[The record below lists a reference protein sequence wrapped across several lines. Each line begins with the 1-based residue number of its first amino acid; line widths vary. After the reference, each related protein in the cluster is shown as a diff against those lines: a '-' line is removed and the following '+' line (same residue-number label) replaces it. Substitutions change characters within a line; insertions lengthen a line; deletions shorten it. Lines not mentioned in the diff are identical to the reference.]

1 MNIIFVSH
9 QHGKAKS
16 LALSHRKLLLCL
28 LLLLTAVGGVFASG
42 YQLAASNSGADD
54 ERQAFVQAW
63 QNELSQKRQEIEQIQ
78 QDSQE
83 QAKALTIRMA
93 ELHAKLIR
101 LDALGEFLL
110 SAADIDGSEFD
121 FSSTP
126 AVGGLTENTLD
137 ESYQAP
143 NFIRS
148 IEALA
153 FGIERREQNLEMLNR
168 VLGNK
173 EFESDRYLSGRPIKK
188 GWLSS
193 YFGRRNDPF
202 TGKLAW
208 HRGIDFAGKDGSDI
222 IAVAA
227 GVVTWS
233 GDRYGYGNLVEVN
246 HGGSY
251 VTRYAHAKE
260 LLVKVGDV
268 VDKGETV
275 ALMGSSGRSTG
286 PHVHF
291 EVLRAGNAVDPL
303 RYVKRKRK

>member
-16 LALSHRKLLLCL
+16 LALSHRKLLLCMML
-28 LLLLTAVGGVFASG
+28 LLAVAGSVFAMG
-42 YQLAASNSGADD
+42 YRVAATNDAA
-54 ERQAFVQAW
+54 EQRQEFVQAW

-83 QAKALTIRMA
+83 QVKALTIRMA

-101 LDALGEFLL
+101 LDALGEHMIR
-110 SAADIDGSEFD
+110 AADIDASEFD
-121 FSSTP
+121 FSSAP
-126 AVGGLTENTLD
+126 AIGGNAEKIGGD
-137 ESYQAP
+137 SYQAP
-143 NFIRS
+143 DFIRA

-153 FGIERREQNLEMLNR
+153 FGIEQREQKLEVLNR

-202 TGKLAW
+202 SGKLAW
-208 HRGIDFAGKDGSDI
+208 HKGVDFAGKEGSDV

-246 HGGSY
+246 HGGGY
-251 VTRYAHAKE
+251 VTRYGHAKE

-268 VDKGETV
+268 IDKGQAI
-275 ALMGSSGRSTG
+275 ALMGNTGRSTG

-291 EVLRAGNAVDPL
+291 EVLRAGNPVDPL
-303 RYVKRKRK
+303 RYVNRKSK

>member
-9 QHGKAKS
+9 QHGKARS
-16 LALSHRKLLLCL
+16 LALSQRRLWLCL
-28 LLLLTAVGGVFASG
+28 LLLLLLVSGVFVLGHQIAGNNDSV
-42 YQLAASNSGADD
+42 Q
-54 ERQAFVQAW
+54 ERQTFVRAW
-63 QNELSQKRQEIEQIQ
+63 QQELGHKRQEIEEMQRR
-78 QDSQE
+78 SQE
-83 QAKALTIRMA
+83 QLKALTIRVA

-101 LDALGEFLL
+101 LDALGEHLV
-110 SAADIDGSEFD
+110 SAADIEADEFD
-121 FSSTP
+121 FSSAP
-126 AVGGLTENTLD
+126 AVGGAIVSGSD
-137 ESYQAP
+137 KDYKAP
-143 NFIRS
+143 DFMLS

-153 FGIERREQNLEMLNR
+153 FGIAQREQKLEMLNR

-173 EFESDRYLSGRPIKK
+173 AFENDRYLSGRPIKK

-202 TGKLAW
+202 TGKPAW
-208 HRGIDFAGKDGSDI
+208 HEGIDFAGKEGSEI
-222 IAVAA
+222 MAVAA

-233 GDRYGYGNLVEVN
+233 GDRYGYGNLVEVS

-251 VTRYAHAKE
+251 VTRYAHAKK

-268 VDKGETV
+268 VAKGQVV

-291 EVLRAGNAVDPL
+291 EVLRNGKPVDPL
-303 RYVKRKRK
+303 RYVRRKRK

>member
-9 QHGKAKS
+9 QHGKARS
-16 LALSHRKLLLCL
+16 LALSHRKVLLCL
-28 LLLLTAVGGVFASG
+28 LVFLMLAVAAFVMG
-42 YQLAASNSGADD
+42 YQMAGRTDSAE
-54 ERQAFVQAW
+54 ERQAFVQSW
-63 QNELSQKRQEIEQIQ
+63 QSELNQKRQEIEKIK

-83 QAKALTIRMA
+83 QVKALTIRMA

-101 LDALGEFLL
+101 LDALGEHLIS
-110 SAADIDGSEFD
+110 SANIDAAEFD
-121 FSSTP
+121 FSATP
-126 AVGGLTENTLD
+126 PVGGAD
-137 ESYQAP
+137 GKAQSDAYQPPGFLRA
-143 NFIRS
+143 

-153 FGIERREQNLEMLNR
+153 FGIEQREQKLEVLNQ

-173 EFESDRYLSGRPIKK
+173 AFESDRYLSGRPIKK

-202 TGKLAW
+202 TGKIAW
-208 HRGIDFAGKDGSDI
+208 HEGVDFAGKDGSDI

-233 GDRYGYGNLVEVN
+233 GKRYGYGNLVEVN
-246 HGGSY
+246 HGGGY
-251 VTRYAHAKE
+251 VTRYAHAKDI
-260 LLVKVGDV
+260 LVKVGDV
-268 VDKGETV
+268 VEKGQTV

-291 EVLRAGNAVDPL
+291 EVLRGGKPVDPL
-303 RYVKRKRK
+303 RYVNRKRK

>member
-9 QHGKAKS
+9 QHGKARS
-16 LALSHRKLLLCL
+16 LALSNRKLLLCTL
-28 LLLLTAVGGVFASG
+28 LLLALVSAVFASG
-42 YQLAASNSGADD
+42 YQVAANNDGAE

-63 QNELSQKRQEIEQIQ
+63 QDELQQKRQEIEQIQ
-78 QDSQE
+78 EDSQA
-83 QAKALTIRMA
+83 QVKALTIRMA

-101 LDALGEFLL
+101 LDALGEHLL
-110 SAADIDGSEFD
+110 SASDIDASEFD
-121 FSSTP
+121 FSSAP
-126 AVGGLTENTLD
+126 AIGGRTESTTN

-143 NFIRS
+143 DFIRS

-153 FGIERREQNLEMLNR
+153 FGIEQREQKLEMLNR

-202 TGKLAW
+202 TGKVAW
-208 HRGIDFAGKDGSDI
+208 HQGVDFAGKDGSDI

-268 VDKGETV
+268 VDKGQIV

-291 EVLRAGNAVDPL
+291 EVLRAGNPVDPL
-303 RYVKRKRK
+303 RYVKRKSK

>member
-9 QHGKAKS
+9 QHGKARS

-28 LLLLTAVGGVFASG
+28 LLLLAVACVVFVSG
-42 YQLAASNSGADD
+42 YQVAANNDGAE
-54 ERQAFVQAW
+54 ERQAFVLAW
-63 QNELSQKRQEIEQIQ
+63 QKELHQKRQEIEKIQ

-83 QAKALTIRMA
+83 QVKGLTIRMA

-101 LDALGEFLL
+101 LDALGEHML
-110 SAADIDGSEFD
+110 SAADIDANEFD

-126 AVGGLTENTLD
+126 AVGGRTENISS

-143 NFIRS
+143 DFIRS

-153 FGIERREQNLEMLNR
+153 FGIEQREQKLEMLNR

-173 EFESDRYLSGRPIKK
+173 EFESDRYLSGRPIRK

-202 TGKLAW
+202 SGKVAW
-208 HRGIDFAGKDGSDI
+208 HQGLDFAGKKGSDI
-222 IAVAA
+222 IAVAG

-233 GDRYGYGNLVEVN
+233 GERYGYGNLVEVN
-246 HGGSY
+246 HGGGY

-268 VDKGETV
+268 VDKGQVV

-291 EVLRAGNAVDPL
+291 EVLRGGNPVDPL
-303 RYVKRKRK
+303 RYVKRKQK